1 MAIAYDRV
9 GDRYDEPVGD
19 QLPIQRLDTIA
30 LFYVLFL
37 SPFVEEV
44 GEVGDDTGPGLEIVD
59 GFGGQEAAGAG
70 GRRRSDDMGGG
81 EMARAF
87 GGYQCPPDIGMG
99 DAEVG
104 EVVDDDKV
112 GGIAHPQLA

>member
-19 QLPIQRLDTIA
+19 QLSIQRLDTIA

-44 GEVGDDTGPGLEIVD
+44 GEVGDDTGPCPEIVV
-59 GFGGQEAAGAG
+59 GCGGQEAAGAG
-70 GRRRSDDMGGG
+70 GRRRRDEMGGG
-81 EMARAF
+81 EMAGAF
-87 GGYQCPPDIGMG
+87 RGYQCPPDIGMG
-99 DAEVG
+99 DAEID
-104 EVVDDDKV
+104 E
-112 GGIAHPQLA
+112 